1 MPGFHGRYDYS
12 VDIKG
17 RVNIPAKF
25 RKALVPEAA
34 DTFIVC
40 RAPGGCLRAFPQNAW
55 HTYVAELTSRPETPE
70 TVRHKR
76 LLYDTVSEST
86 LDAQG
91 RIMLMP
97 NQMTIAGIKRDVT
110 LVGQEYF
117 IEIWDTARYAAYLG
131 DDADFDTIFFQ
142 SVRVGMRGNEPAQ

>member
-1 MPGFHGRYDYS
+1 MLGFHGRYDYS

-25 RKALVPEAA
+25 RKALGPEAA

-55 HTYVAELTSRPETPE
+55 NTYVAELNGRPETPE

-97 NQMTIAGIKRDVT
+97 NQMTIAGIQRDVT

-142 SVRVGMRGNEPAQ
+142 SVRVGLRGNEPAQ